1 MIADIVKNNAR
12 EINMEHLTRSN
23 RRNNSSISSDPNH
36 PHSNDP
42 SETSTVDEM
51 GLQQGWNDLFANT
64 NNRFYRR
71 LFYLLVI
78 GNSGTGL
85 KIITICRALR
95 ELQMILRR

>member
-1 MIADIVKNNAR
+1 
-12 EINMEHLTRSN
+12 MEHLTRSN
-23 RRNNSSISSDPNH
+23 RRSNSPISNE
-36 PHSNDP
+36 P

-78 GNSGTGL
+78 SNSGTDL
-85 KIITICRALR
+85 KIITICRTLP
-95 ELQMILRR
+95 ELEMFLRR

>member
-1 MIADIVKNNAR
+1 
-12 EINMEHLTRSN
+12 MEHLTRSN
-23 RRNNSSISSDPNH
+23 RRNNSSISTDPNH

-42 SETSTVDEM
+42 SDSSSETSTVDEM

-78 GNSGTGL
+78 SNSGTGF
-85 KIITICRALR
+85 KIITIL
-95 ELQMILRR
+95 EHFLNNK

>member
-1 MIADIVKNNAR
+1 
-12 EINMEHLTRSN
+12 MEHLTRSN
-23 RRNNSSISSDPNH
+23 RRNNSSISNDPNH
-36 PHSNDP
+36 PHSNEPSDSG

-78 GNSGTGL
+78 SNSGTGF
-85 KIITICRALR
+85 KIITIL
-95 ELQMILRR
+95 EHFLNNK